1 VQIQVQPQEYDA
13 IVVGSGASGGWAAK
27 RMSEAGLRVALV
39 CAGRPL
45 KDGDYREHVQPYEL
59 KYQARANDLIRRAQ
73 PTQKDCYACTEY
85 NSSWFCN
92 DVDEPYTV
100 TNGKPFS
107 WQGRMRVT
115 GGRTNVWGRHSYR
128 FSQQDLKGYSFDGAG
143 ADWPLEYKDLV
154 PYYELVEDYVG
165 ISGMVENLPDLP
177 DSKFQPG
184 MPMTCVEDKVRG
196 AIKSKFNRTLTIGR
210 LANLT
215 KPLNGRAACHYC
227 GPCERGCVTHSY
239 FNAAFT
245 TVADALK
252 TGRCTHIPNAM
263 VYQVLMDDAT
273 NKARGVVYVDRVTR
287 ETREVRAKTVVLCAQ
302 ALESTR
308 ILFNSATTRH
318 AGGLGN
324 TGSGILGH
332 YLMDHTWVAGGATA
346 EFPDMPGKPD
356 LNAARRPGGIYLP
369 RFRNNSTGEK
379 HKEFLRGYGY
389 QGGSSINFAFGAPGF
404 GQAYKDAVKDGKW
417 AMNLVGFGECL
428 PYKDNRCSINK
439 NVTDIYG
446 IPVLH
451 FDVVWGE
458 NEKKMIRD
466 MAVAATEMFEAAGAK
481 NIRPFTMEDRIP
493 GYSIHEMGTARMGAD
508 PKTSVLNQFQQSHD
522 VKNLFVMDAAGFT
535 SGACQNPTLTIMA
548 LAVRSTDYLMA
559 ELKKGS
565 L

>member
-1 VQIQVQPQEYDA
+1 VQIQAKPQEYDA

-59 KYQARANDLIRRAQ
+59 KYQGRANDLIRRTQ
-73 PTQKDCYACTEY
+73 PVQKDCYACTEY

-92 DVDEPYTV
+92 DIDEPYT
-100 TNGKPFS
+100 TANGKPFS

-143 ADWPLEYKDLV
+143 ADWPLDYKDLV

-165 ISGMVENLPDLP
+165 ISGMVENVPELP
-177 DSKFQPG
+177 DSKFQPS
-184 MPMTCVEDKVRG
+184 MPLTCVEDKVRG
-196 AIKSKFNRTLTIGR
+196 AIKAKFGRTLTMGR

-215 KPLNGRAACHYC
+215 KPINGRQPCHFC
-227 GPCERGCVTHSY
+227 GPCERGCITHSY
-239 FNAAFT
+239 FNSAFT

-252 TGRCTHIPNAM
+252 TGKCTHIPNAM
-263 VYQVLMDDAT
+263 VYQVLMDPST

-287 ETREVRAKTVVLCAQ
+287 ETREVHAKTVVLCAQ
-302 ALESTR
+302 SLESTR
-308 ILFNSATTRH
+308 ILFNSAP
-318 AGGLGN
+318 GGLSN
-324 TGSGILGH
+324 SSGVLGQ
-332 YLMDHTWVAGGATA
+332 YLMDHMWVAGGAQA
-346 EFPDMPGKPD
+346 EFPDLPGKPS
-356 LNAARRPGGIYLP
+356 LNAGRRPGGPYVI
-369 RFRNNSTGEK
+369 RFRNTANGER
-379 HKEFLRGYGY
+379 HKDFLRGYGF
-389 QGGSSINFAFGAPGF
+389 QGGSAINFNYGASGF
-404 GQAYKDAVKDGKW
+404 GQAYKDAVKSGMW
-417 AMNLVGFGECL
+417 TMNLVGFGECL
-428 PYKDNRCSINK
+428 PYKENRCTINK
-439 NVTDIYG
+439 DVTDVYG

-451 FDVVWGE
+451 FEIAWGE

-466 MAVAATEMFEAAGAK
+466 MAVSASEMLEAAGAK
-481 NIRPFTMEDRIP
+481 NIKPFTLENRIP

-508 PKTSVLNQFQQSHD
+508 PKSSVLNQFQQSHD
-522 VKNLFVMDAAGFT
+522 VKNLFVMDAAGFP

-548 LAVRSTDYLMA
+548 MAVRSTDHLM
-559 ELKKGS
+559 EEMKKGN